1 MQKQWS
7 AEAMNRWKKT
17 MNQQTDESMNHW
29 TTEWV
34 NQWSNE
40 SMNQR
45 TNESRNQRTN
55 ESMNRGI
62 KALVRLHLP
71 KVLRSPQCFAILKRK
86 SSYTL
91 VHILPTWSSKSAP
104 IPSVSYLRFWSAN
117 RARYSLVHI
126 LLTSSSE
133 VLRDREFFNVFKGKS
148 SSRWHLSQIK
158 PPNRRNRD
166 PTSAAPGAKLPEK
179 NTEFRA
185 RDRYNY
191 PWIHTLPK
199 CYTSQ
204 LLDDD
209 GWLTWWCGWHDGVN
223 ANHDHRPWLRSF
235 LTELP
240 LIRRIESCASTRN
253 TSLLASNRATSGP
266 NSSPFSYQPL
276 DFGGF
281 SPCFARKPISRAQ
294 GH

>member
-1 MQKQWS
+1 MKC
-7 AEAMNRWKKT
+7 
-17 MNQQTDESMNHW
+17 
-29 TTEWV
+29 
-34 NQWSNE
+34 WSNE
-40 SMNQR
+40 SMKKNNESTNGWINESLNHRMSESMKQWINESKNQR
-45 TNESRNQRTN
+45 IKESKNQWVNESRNQGTCAT
-55 ESMNRGI
+55 S
-62 KALVRLHLP
+62 
-71 KVLRSPQCFAILKRK
+71 
-86 SSYTL
+86 
-91 VHILPTWSSKSAP
+91 SSKSAP
-104 IPSVSYLRFWSAN
+104 IPSVLCDFEAQIELHSRAHFADLIFQKCSDPISFLRFWSAN

-185 RDRYNY
+185 RDHYNY